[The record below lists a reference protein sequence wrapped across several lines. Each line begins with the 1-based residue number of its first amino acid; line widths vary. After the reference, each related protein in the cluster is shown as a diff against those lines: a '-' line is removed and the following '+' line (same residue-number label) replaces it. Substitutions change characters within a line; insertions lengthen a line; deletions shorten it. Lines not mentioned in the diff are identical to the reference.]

1 MHGSHSF
8 LSLAHNT
15 SKEHFKM
22 ATIIQ
27 HQINLAR
34 PLGGLEHFFSLI
46 DQHRS
51 VHFSM
56 AAQIEGPTTISSWRA
71 ALDALQERHPQL
83 SVGIEVAENGTPHFR
98 QMTNAPIPL
107 RIARDTSLSNWPQEI
122 ANELA
127 TPFDPRQ
134 APLVR
139 SALIHGED
147 ESVFILTAHHS
158 IADGLSL
165 AYAVRDTLQ
174 ALCGETLDALSPMPA
189 QEMLVYASQEETHTI
204 ECPVQPASPP
214 GGRPIGFR
222 TTLDGSLPNIDTL
235 RLTPEFT
242 ANLVERSRKERTTVH
257 GALCA
262 AIALAGREACT
273 DWTGFPVR
281 ILSPVNLR
289 KQLGIDEDCGLF
301 VWAGIVPIEPNAH
314 FTFWDIARY
323 AKDSLT
329 SKHSLQ
335 EVAVGMAGLEQAM
348 RAGPDVSAASQI
360 LAQGF
365 PCELLLTNLGDLS
378 SHRFDRG
385 DVKLKALWGPA
396 VLMGFEGEQTVGVTT
411 TNGSLCLLHS
421 SFAPLPLLQR
431 AEQILR
437 SACAAG

>member
-1 MHGSHSF
+1 
-8 LSLAHNT
+8 
-15 SKEHFKM
+15 M
-22 ATIIQ
+22 ATITQ
-27 HQINLAR
+27 HHRVNLAR

-56 AAQIEGPTTISSWRA
+56 AAQIEGPTTISSWRS

-83 SVGIEVAENGTPHFR
+83 SVGIEAAENGAPHFR
-98 QMTNAPIPL
+98 PMPNSPIPL
-107 RIARDTSLSNWPQEI
+107 RIARNTSISDWPREI

-127 TPFDPRQ
+127 TPFDPRR

-139 SALIHGED
+139 SALIHSED

-174 ALCGETLDALSPMPA
+174 ALCGETLDALPRMPA

-204 ECPVQPASPP
+204 ECPAQPASPP
-214 GGRPIGFR
+214 EGRPIGFR
-222 TTLDGSLPNIDTL
+222 TLDSSLPNIDTL

-262 AIALAGREACT
+262 AITLASRETCT
-273 DWTGFPVR
+273 DWTGFSVR
-281 ILSPVNLR
+281 ILSPVSLR
-289 KQLGIDEDCGLF
+289 KQLGIGEDCGLF

-314 FTFWDIARY
+314 ASFWDIARY
-323 AKDSLT
+323 AKNSLM
-329 SKHSLQ
+329 SKQSLQ

-348 RAGPDVSAASQI
+348 GAGADVSAASQI
-360 LAQGF
+360 LVQGF
-365 PCELLLTNLGDLS
+365 PCEMLLTNLGDLS

-385 DVKLKALWGPA
+385 KVKLKALWGPA
-396 VLMGFEGEQTVGVTT
+396 VLMGFEGEQTVGVAT

-421 SFAPLPLLQR
+421 SFAPLPLLLQR

-437 SACAAG
+437 SACAQG

>member
-1 MHGSHSF
+1 
-8 LSLAHNT
+8 
-15 SKEHFKM
+15 M

-27 HQINLAR
+27 HHRVNLAR

-51 VHFSM
+51 VHFSV
-56 AAQIEGPTTISSWRA
+56 AAQIEGPTTISGWRA

-83 SVGIEVAENGTPHFR
+83 SVGIEAAENGTPHFR

-107 RIARDTSLSNWPQEI
+107 RIARNTSLSNWPQEI

-174 ALCGETLDALSPMPA
+174 ALCGVTLDSLSPMPA
-189 QEMLVYASQEETHTI
+189 QEMLVYASQEQTHTS
-204 ECPVQPASPP
+204 ECPAQPGSPP
-214 GGRPIGFR
+214 EGRPIGFR
-222 TTLDGSLPNIDTL
+222 TLDSSLPNIDTL

-262 AIALAGREACT
+262 ATALAGRETST

-281 ILSPVNLR
+281 ILSPVSLR
-289 KQLGIDEDCGLF
+289 KQLGIGEDCGLF

-314 FTFWDIARY
+314 ASFWDIARY

-329 SKHSLQ
+329 SKQSLQ
-335 EVAVGMAGLEQAM
+335 DVAVGMAGLEQAM
-348 RAGPDVSAASQI
+348 GAGADVSAASQI

-385 DVKLKALWGPA
+385 NVKLKALWGPA

-421 SFAPLPLLQR
+421 SFAPQPLLLKR

-437 SACAAG
+437 SACARG